1 MRNRLGVVATA
12 VAVLALSACG
22 SSGGNGGAGS
32 STSPSESPSAS
43 ASESATTSRAPS
55 STAAPKSWGAAAE
68 SVCRQI
74 FSTRGSPEQTD
85 SEDLDDQMAADAFW
99 AAHLQDVAATRL
111 AALPGKSAYGT
122 ILISDMKYAHTL
134 NQDMGSIYLEH
145 PLFSSRLDQDEAN
158 FAQLEKDVAQLT
170 DYLDAP
176 SCYKIAKQTAPVG

>member
-1 MRNRLGVVATA
+1 MRNRFGVIATA
-12 VAVLALSACG
+12 VAVLILSACA
-22 SSGGNGGAGS
+22 SAGGNGNA
-32 STSPSESPSAS
+32 ESSAS
-43 ASESATTSRAPS
+43 PTESASGSATSSHTPISPS
-55 STAAPKSWGAAAE
+55 STAAPKSWGASAE

-158 FAQLEKDVAQLT
+158 FAQLEQDVAQLA
-170 DYLDAP
+170 DYLGAP